1 MAEST
6 SPADVANEPKAF
18 EWWMT
23 SMFAMGAGFS
33 AFVSLLIPPF
43 VTQVTGEASA
53 AGIVMAII
61 SLGAVLGP
69 AFGTFADKH
78 RAHRLVLVLGVAGM
92 AVGFVMYALSAE
104 SAALYALDA
113 ILMGA
118 SIAAV
123 GALAPVFIIGARL
136 SQAVEARQ
144 MTTLQLMQPAGQVAG
159 GVLLSLAAQARWSFP
174 ARFWLAAIFIAVC
187 MIVTWF
193 STRGLDHRLEDTT
206 GARAGA
212 RAGNNAGSTSLRSVF
227 VSLFG
232 VYLLVLTLSS
242 VANNGINNQ
251 ISNIMPNVYG
261 ISEAMTST
269 LISIAGVLNIGLFFV
284 AGRWMARRG
293 PWSPFLAALVI
304 RLVAA
309 LGMAVVGLIADAP
322 ALLAAGFMQLLYQ
335 SNPFSRLAQ
344 APVAVRFATFPA
356 GAASGWV
363 MAASATGSFGG
374 SVGGG
379 FLAESLGFNAINWM
393 AVVAS
398 GLAVVTA
405 LLVLAPAMRRGAAP
419 PPDGAIDH
427 DLNPAAA

>member
-6 SPADVANEPKAF
+6 SPADDANEPKAF

-92 AVGFVMYALSAE
+92 AVAFVMYALSAE

-174 ARFWLAAIFIAVC
+174 ARFWLAAIFMTACFV
-187 MIVTWF
+187 VTWF
-193 STRGLDHRLEDTT
+193 STRGLDRRLAITT
-206 GARAGA
+206 GARSGG
-212 RAGNNAGSTSLRSVF
+212 RADDAGSTSLRSVF

-232 VYLLVLTLSS
+232 VYLVVLTLSS

-335 SNPFSRLAQ
+335 SNPFSRLTQ

-398 GLAVVTA
+398 GLAVVVA
-405 LLVLAPAMRRGAAP
+405 LLVLAPAMRRNAAP
-419 PPDGAIDH
+419 PPDGAVDH